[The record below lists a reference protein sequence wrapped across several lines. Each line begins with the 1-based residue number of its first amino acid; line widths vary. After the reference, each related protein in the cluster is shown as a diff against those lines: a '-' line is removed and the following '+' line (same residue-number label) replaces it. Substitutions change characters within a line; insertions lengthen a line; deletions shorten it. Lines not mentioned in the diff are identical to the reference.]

1 MGRQDEGPHGAAQL
15 PTWGDLK
22 SPQVSVLCSD
32 ARQRS
37 AVQSELFL
45 VCTPGVSLRAG
56 VDPAK
61 RRRLPPTAERF
72 DQ

>member
-1 MGRQDEGPHGAAQL
+1 MKLTIRRHAGRNSRRVAEGMHRSHA
-15 PTWGDLK
+15 
-22 SPQVSVLCSD
+22 SESNVLL
-32 ARQRS
+32 RS

-45 VCTPGVSLRAG
+45 VCTTGVSLRAG

-61 RRRLPPTAERF
+61 RRQLPPTAERF